1 MRNFILVLVVIL
13 YSCSNATNKP
23 NEREDDVIVINIDN
37 TVLKISVPM
46 SLYVEGVKVVP
57 LEENESCML
66 GDINKVCM
74 IDNSLFITDGSS
86 NSLYEFDLN
95 GGFIRKIGQ
104 VGNGPGEYRSVSDFS
119 ISRSNKTI
127 YVLDR
132 SRHVILKYSQ
142 TAEFIKSIPVEESV
156 YAISVIDDKIY
167 LKHSAFMQSS
177 QYLLTAIDES
187 GHTHIT
193 MLPYSK
199 YSKGY
204 SGFKLLARRQFINT
218 ENDTKCLTPYGET
231 IYTINKNKAVPFLTV
246 ATRHSFNNADVDML
260 EKFET
265 QEASGELI
273 QEQNRLFSD
282 KYWGVEW
289 YFETQDI
296 LLVNSRYK
304 NLSNSII
311 YDKNNKKYVCFNRP
325 DDNISNLSF
334 SPSIIGSNKDY
345 IISYVRQNEEISFI
359 QNVKDGHIKLYDC
372 ERDWILSQRKGH
384 NPIILLYKT
393 KSLQY

>member
-1 MRNFILVLVVIL
+1 ML
-13 YSCSNATNKP
+13 YSCGNATEK
-23 NEREDDVIVINIDN
+23 EGDVIIIDIDN
-37 TVLKISVPM
+37 AEQKISVPM
-46 SLYVEGVKVVP
+46 SSYVDGVKVVP

-66 GDINKVCM
+66 GNIFKVCV

-86 NSLYEFDLN
+86 NSIYEFDLN
-95 GGFIRKIGQ
+95 GVFIRKIGQ

-119 ISRSNKTI
+119 ISRTNKTI

-132 SRHVILKYSQ
+132 SRHAILKYSQ

-187 GHTHIT
+187 GHTHAT
-193 MLPYSK
+193 MLPYAN

-204 SGFKLLARRQFINT
+204 SGIKLRANRQFINT
-218 ENDTKCLTPYGET
+218 ENNTKCITPYGET

-246 ATRHSFNNADVDML
+246 ASRHSLNNADVDKL

-265 QEASGELI
+265 QEPSSELI

-296 LLVNSRYK
+296 LLVQSRYK
-304 NLSNSII
+304 NLSNNII
-311 YDKNNKKYVCFNRP
+311 YDKTNKKYVCFNRP
-325 DDNISNLSF
+325 DDDISNLSF
-334 SPSIIGSNKDY
+334 PPSIIGSNKDY
-345 IISYVRQNEEISFI
+345 IISYVGQNEEIGFI
-359 QNVKDGHIKLYDC
+359 QNIKDGHVKLYDC
-372 ERDWILSQRKGH
+372 GKDWILSQRKGH

-393 KSLQY
+393 KSLQ